1 MPDYPTEKPVSP
13 LERNKA
19 LAIAAKEY
27 VQNVIKWGKTGPVFH
42 TLDKDAQ
49 RRLDQDLGRLRT
61 AAVSFSEVCVELDR
75 HLDLYYKTAEMAKQL
90 KIGNC
95 GENAVLALDYV
106 VRNASD
112 VDAEVYLMQGYDHAF
127 LVIGR
132 DPQSDPVKPEPG
144 VRMPMCAIR
153 GGGEAHPAEELTRPK
168 AYQSTDT
175 KYSST
180 VLGDFSTQV
189 VTTEFN
195 PEKHTLE
202 PNGKLNTQHV
212 RTSSTGE
219 HINALINLHQKKS
232 DLILLSLNNLSD
244 NLGQIAKE
252 ITQRYGAAGNK
263 QVSVL
268 YERINEIHEK
278 IADIEQKQKA
288 ADTLSSVVK
297 PRDNTPDKYL
307 EISAKLRDSLQHS
320 VAAARTMTEFT
331 ALQQATLSESQEGAI
346 AKFLRSFSKEPN
358 FVPEKAV
365 ERAIHKTS
373 TSLQSLSDFHAMKKS
388 LEGLKATG
396 NPGDDIEEQQSP
408 DESIKP

>member
-1 MPDYPTEKPVSP
+1 
-13 LERNKA
+13 
-19 LAIAAKEY
+19 
-27 VQNVIKWGKTGPVFH
+27 
-42 TLDKDAQ
+42 
-49 RRLDQDLGRLRT
+49 
-61 AAVSFSEVCVELDR
+61 
-75 HLDLYYKTAEMAKQL
+75 MAKQL
-90 KIGNC
+90 QIGNC

-106 VRNASD
+106 VRNAPD

-132 DPQSDPVKPEPG
+132 DPQSDPVKPETW
-144 VRMPMCAIR
+144 
-153 GGGEAHPAEELTRPK
+153 GEDAYVCDPWEGAAYPVEELIGPRS
-168 AYQSTDT
+168 YQRTVVD
-175 KYSST
+175 YSKT
-180 VLGDFSTQV
+180 VPGDFSTRV
-189 VTTEFN
+189 ETSVFDPT
-195 PEKHTLE
+195 KHSLE
-202 PNGKLNTQHV
+202 PNGKLNTQHI
-212 RTSSTGE
+212 RTLSTGE

-232 DLILLSLNNLSD
+232 DLILLALNNLSD
-244 NLGQIAKE
+244 NLGKIAKE
-252 ITQRYGAAGNK
+252 ITQRYGVAGNK
-263 QVSVL
+263 KFIVIH
-268 YERINEIHEK
+268 ERVNEIHEK

-288 ADTLSSVVK
+288 ADTLRSVVE

-358 FVPEKAV
+358 FVPAKAV
-365 ERAIHKTS
+365 EQAIQKTS

-396 NPGDDIEEQQSP
+396 NPGDDIEEQPSP